1 MTIAKK
7 KTETRPVPFRL
18 EESDSG
24 GICVTT
30 TSMALLN
37 AVLDRRHEKHPDK
50 KLKLYDQG
58 VVWTEGVPHVIKH
71 QLGRRNEDAG

>member
-1 MTIAKK
+1 MAKK
-7 KTETRPVPFRL
+7 KTEPRPIPFRL

-24 GICVTT
+24 DICVMT

-37 AVLDRRHEKHPDK
+37 AVLDRRHEKYPDI

-58 VVWTEGVPHVIKH
+58 VVWTEAVPHVMKH
-71 QLGRRNEDAG
+71 QLGRTNEDAG